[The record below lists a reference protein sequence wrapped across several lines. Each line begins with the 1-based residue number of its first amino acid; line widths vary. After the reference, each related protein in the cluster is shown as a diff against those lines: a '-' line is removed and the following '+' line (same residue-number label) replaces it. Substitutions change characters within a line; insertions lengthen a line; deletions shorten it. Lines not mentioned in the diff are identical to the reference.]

1 MKESQGTTVYL
12 KDYRAP
18 DFLIHETH
26 LLVQLHEDHALVT
39 ARLRVRRNPAAADA
53 GAALELAG
61 RQLEL
66 VSVALDRRMLGAGAF
81 HTDSEKLVIPEVP
94 EQFELE
100 CVTRI
105 RPQDNTSLEGLYKS
119 RVMFCTQCEAEGFR
133 KITYYLDRPDVLSSF
148 TTRIEAEC
156 RRYPVLLSNGNL
168 LEQGELPEERHFA
181 TWHDPFLK
189 PCYLFALVAG
199 DLKAVDDR
207 FKTRNGR
214 DVQLR
219 IFVEQKDL
227 DKCEFAMGAL
237 KRAMRWDEEVYG
249 REYDLDIFMI
259 VAVDDFNM
267 GAMENKGLN
276 IFNSSCVLA
285 NPAVTTDAAFQ
296 RIESIVA
303 HEYFHNWS
311 GNRVTCRD
319 WFQLSLKEGF
329 TVFRDA
335 EFSADMGSRAVNR
348 IEDVSFLRT
357 VQFAED
363 SGPMAHPVRP
373 DSYMEISNFYTVTI
387 YEKGSEVV
395 RMIASLLGPELFR
408 RGTDRYFT
416 RFDGMAV
423 TTEDFVQVM
432 EEVSGMDLTQFRRWY
447 TQAGTPQ
454 LEVGRSYDAARK
466 EFTLTFRQSCPP
478 TPRQPVKE
486 PFFIP
491 VAAALLNSKGQEL
504 PMRFAGENA
513 ILTSRVLQVTEAEQ
527 RFTFV
532 NVQEA
537 PVPSLLRGFSAPV
550 KLKVDYS
557 REELMFLMSHD
568 SDGFVRWD
576 AAQQF
581 ALQVIQECM
590 DQRRLGQPFQ
600 MDQRL
605 VIAWEHILRSCLDDP
620 AVDKAM
626 VANLLLLPSE
636 AYLSELMSEVD
647 PDAIHDVREQVRRQ
661 LARQLRLLF
670 GEVYQANGSPAP
682 YEYSAGEVAR
692 RSLRNTVL
700 NYLLTLDDPAWQHQA
715 WLQFAGATNMTDE
728 SAALRG
734 LVNNPTAASASLRDE
749 LLETFYQ
756 KWKHETLVVEQWLAL
771 QSAAPGRNNLSR
783 VKALLQHEAFDIR
796 NPNKVRSVIG
806 AYCNSN
812 LVGFHAL
819 DGEGYRFLADHVLI
833 LNRSNPQIA
842 SRQLTPLTRWRKYGP
857 ARQALMKTQLQRIL
871 SEPDL
876 SADVFEVVSKSLQDE
891 VSRPVQ
897 NQ

>member
-1 MKESQGTTVYL
+1 MKESQGSTVYL
-12 KDYRAP
+12 KDYRVP
-18 DFLIHETH
+18 DFLIDETQ
-26 LLVQLHEDHALVT
+26 LLVQLFEDHALVT
-39 ARLRVRRNPAAADA
+39 ARLQLRRNPAASTPT
-53 GAALELAG
+53 AALVLSGRHMELLKVVMGDRVLAAG
-61 RQLEL
+61 DYQVDEEEL
-66 VSVALDRRMLGAGAF
+66 RIPDVP
-81 HTDSEKLVIPEVP
+81 DS
-94 EQFELE
+94 FGLE

-105 RPQDNTSLEGLYKS
+105 KPQENTSLEGLYKS

-148 TTRIEAEC
+148 TTRIEAEQA
-156 RRYPVLLSNGNL
+156 RYPVLLSNGNL
-168 LEQGELPEERHFA
+168 VDSGALGADRHFA
-181 TWHDPFLK
+181 TWQDPFLK

-199 DLKAVDDR
+199 DLQVVEDR
-207 FKTRNGR
+207 FVTCSGR
-214 DVQLR
+214 DVALK
-219 IFVEQKDL
+219 IFVEAKDL
-227 DKCEFAMGAL
+227 DKCDFAMGAL
-237 KRAMRWDEEVYG
+237 KRAMHWDEQVYG

-329 TVFRDA
+329 TVYRDA

-348 IEDVSFLRT
+348 IEDVGFLRT

-363 SGPMAHPVRP
+363 AGPMAHPVRP

-387 YEKGSEVV
+387 YEKGAEVV
-395 RMIASLLGPELFR
+395 RMIARLLGAELFR
-408 RGTDRYFT
+408 QGTDLYFS

-454 LEVGRSYDAARK
+454 LEVTRAYDAERK
-466 EFTLTFRQSCPP
+466 EYTLTFRQHCPP
-478 TPRQPVKE
+478 TPRQAHKE
-486 PFFIP
+486 AFFIP
-491 VAAALLNSKGQEL
+491 VAAGLLNSKGQEL
-504 PMRFAGENA
+504 PMRFAGESA

-527 RFTFV
+527 HFTFV
-532 NVQEA
+532 NVPEL

-550 KLKVDYS
+550 KLKVDYT

-568 SDGFVRWD
+568 TDGFVRWD
-576 AAQQF
+576 AASQF

-605 VIAWEHILRSCLDDP
+605 VVAWEHILRSSLEDP
-620 AVDKAM
+620 VSDKAM

-636 AYLSELMSEVD
+636 AYISELMAEID
-647 PDAIHDVREQVRRQ
+647 PDAIHDVREQVRKQ

-670 GEVYQANGSPAP
+670 GEVYQANVSAAA
-682 YEYSAGEVAR
+682 YVYSADEVAR
-692 RSLRNTVL
+692 RALKNTVL
-700 NYLLTLDDPAWQHQA
+700 NYLLTLEDPAWQHQA
-715 WLQFAGATNMTDE
+715 WLQFAGAGNMTDE

-734 LVNNPTAASASLRDE
+734 LVNNPSAASADLRDE
-749 LLETFYQ
+749 LLGTFYD

-771 QSAAPGRNNLSR
+771 QSAAPGRDNLPR
-783 VKALLQHEAFDIR
+783 VQALLKHEAFDIR

-806 AYCNSN
+806 AFCNSN

-819 DGEGYRFLADHVLI
+819 NGEGYRFLADHVLV
-833 LNRSNPQIA
+833 LNKSNPQIA
-842 SRQLTPLTRWRKYGP
+842 SRLLTPLTRWRRYG
-857 ARQALMKTQLQRIL
+857 AQRQDLMKGQLQRVMA
-871 SEPDL
+871 EPDL
-876 SADVFEVVSKSLQDE
+876 SADVFEVVSKSLQD
-891 VSRPVQ
+891 
-897 NQ
+897 

>member
-1 MKESQGTTVYL
+1 MKEAHGSTVYL
-12 KDYRAP
+12 KDYQVP
-18 DFLIHETH
+18 DFLIDETQ

-39 ARLRVRRNPAAADA
+39 SRLQLRRNPAAASAD
-53 GAALELAG
+53 AALMLVG

-66 VSVALDRRMLGAGAF
+66 QRLSLQGRELAAG
-81 HTDSEKLVIPEVP
+81 DYQVDDEQLVIHGVP
-94 EQFELE
+94 DRFLLE

-105 RPQDNTSLEGLYKS
+105 RPQENTSLEGLYKS

-148 TTRIEAEC
+148 TTRIEAE
-156 RRYPVLLSNGNL
+156 RSRYPVLLSNGN
-168 LEQGELPEERHFA
+168 QVAKGELADGRHFA
-181 TWHDPFLK
+181 TWQDPFLK

-199 DLKAVDDR
+199 DLKAVEDR
-207 FKTRNGR
+207 FTTCSGR
-214 DVQLR
+214 DIALQ
-219 IFVEQKDL
+219 IFVEEKDL
-227 DKCEFAMGAL
+227 DKCDFAMGAL
-237 KRAMRWDEEVYG
+237 KRAMRWDEEVYS

-395 RMIASLLGPELFR
+395 RMIARLLGEQLFR
-408 RGTDRYFT
+408 QGTDLYFS

-454 LEVGRSYDAARK
+454 LDVSRSYDAARK
-466 EFTLTFRQSCPP
+466 EYTLTFRQQCPP
-478 TPRQPVKE
+478 TPRQPLKE

-491 VAAALLNSKGQEL
+491 VAIALLNSKGQEL
-504 PMRFAGENA
+504 PMRFAGESA
-513 ILTSRVLQVTEAEQ
+513 ILTQRVLQVTEAEQ

-532 NVQEA
+532 NVPEA

-557 REELMFLMSHD
+557 REELTFLMSHD
-568 SDGFVRWD
+568 TDGFVRWD

-581 ALQVIQECM
+581 ALQVIQDCM
-590 DQRRLGQPFQ
+590 GQRRLGQPFQ

-605 VIAWEHILRSCLDDP
+605 VVAWEHILRSCLDDP

-636 AYLSELMSEVD
+636 AYISELMTEVD
-647 PDAIHDVREQVRRQ
+647 PDAIHDVREQVRKQ

-670 GEVYQANGSPAP
+670 GEVYQANCS
-682 YEYSAGEVAR
+682 SAAYAYTADDVAR
-692 RSLRNTVL
+692 RSLKNTVL
-700 NYLLTLDDPAWQHQA
+700 NYLLTLEDPTWQHQA

-734 LVNNPTAASASLRDE
+734 LVNNPSASTTALRDE
-749 LLETFYQ
+749 LLDTFYR
-756 KWKHETLVVEQWLAL
+756 KWKHETLVVEQWLSL
-771 QSAAPGRNNLSR
+771 QSAAPGRGNLER
-783 VKALLQHEAFDIR
+783 VKALLAHEAFDIR

-806 AYCNSN
+806 AFCNSN

-819 DGEGYRFLADHVLI
+819 DGEGYRFLADYVLI
-833 LNRSNPQIA
+833 LNKSNPQIA
-842 SRQLTPLTRWRKYGP
+842 ARQLTPLTRWRKYGA
-857 ARQALMKTQLQRIL
+857 ARQALMKDQLQRIL
-871 SEPDL
+871 AEPDL
-876 SADVFEVVSKSLQDE
+876 SADVFEVVSKSL
-891 VSRPVQ
+891 
-897 NQ
+897 

>member
-12 KDYRAP
+12 KDYRVP
-18 DFLIHETH
+18 DFLIDETR
-26 LLVQLHEDHALVT
+26 LLVQLYEDHALVT
-39 ARLRVRRNPAAADA
+39 AQLQLRRNPASTDPR
-53 GAALELAG
+53 AALELAG

-66 VSVALDRRMLGAGAF
+66 LQLSLQGRELAA
-81 HTDSEKLVIPEVP
+81 SEYRVDAEQLVIPAVP
-94 EQFELE
+94 ERFLLE

-105 RPQDNTSLEGLYKS
+105 KPQENTSLEGLYKS

-133 KITYYLDRPDVLSSF
+133 KITYYLDRPDVLSGF
-148 TTRIEAEC
+148 TTRIEAE
-156 RRYPVLLSNGNL
+156 RARYPVLLSNGNL
-168 LEQGELPEERHFA
+168 VDQGALTDGRHFA
-181 TWHDPFLK
+181 VWQDPFLK

-199 DLKAVDDR
+199 DLKPVEDS
-207 FKTRNGR
+207 FTTCSGRNIKL
-214 DVQLR
+214 Q

-237 KRAMRWDEEVYG
+237 QRAMRWDEEVYG

-363 SGPMAHPVRP
+363 GGPMAHPVRP

-395 RMIASLLGPELFR
+395 RMIARLLGPERFR
-408 RGTDRYFT
+408 QGTDLYFS

-432 EEVSGMDLTQFRRWY
+432 EEVSGMDLKQFRRWY

-454 LEVGRSYDAARK
+454 LEVSRRYDAARR
-466 EFTLTFRQSCPP
+466 EYTLTFRQHCPS
-478 TPRQPVKE
+478 TPRQSHKE

-491 VAAALLNSKGQEL
+491 VAASLLNSKGQEL
-504 PMRFAGENA
+504 PMRFAGESA
-513 ILTSRVLQVTEAEQ
+513 ILTQRVLQVTAAEQ
-527 RFTFV
+527 SFTFV
-532 NVQEA
+532 NVAEA

-550 KLKVDYS
+550 KLQVDYT

-568 SDGFVRWD
+568 TDGFVRWD

-581 ALQVIQECM
+581 ALQVIKECM

-605 VIAWEHILRSCLDDP
+605 VVAWEHILRSCLDDRS
-620 AVDKAM
+620 VDKAM

-636 AYLSELMSEVD
+636 AYIAELMTEVD
-647 PDAIHDVREQVRRQ
+647 PDAIHDVREQVRKQ

-670 GEVYQANGSPAP
+670 GDVYQANSSNAV
-682 YEYSAGEVAR
+682 YAYTAADAAR
-692 RSLRNTVL
+692 RALRNTVL
-700 NYLLTLDDPAWQHQA
+700 NYLLTLDDAAWHHQA

-734 LVNNPTAASASLRDE
+734 LVNNPSAASAALRDE
-749 LLETFYQ
+749 LLDTFYH
-756 KWKHETLVVEQWLAL
+756 KWKHETLVVEQWLSL
-771 QSAAPGRNNLSR
+771 QSAAPGRGNLTR
-783 VKALLQHEAFDIR
+783 VKALLEHEAFDIR

-806 AYCNSN
+806 TFCNAN
-812 LVGFHAL
+812 LVGFHTL
-819 DGEGYRFLADHVLI
+819 DGDGYRFLADYVLV

-842 SRQLTPLTRWRKYGP
+842 SRLLTPLTRWRKFGA
-857 ARQALMKTQLQRIL
+857 ARQALMKAELQRIL
-871 SEPDL
+871 AESDL
-876 SADVFEVVSKSLQDE
+876 SADVFEVVSKSLQDQAANPAND
-891 VSRPVQ
+891 R
-897 NQ
+897 